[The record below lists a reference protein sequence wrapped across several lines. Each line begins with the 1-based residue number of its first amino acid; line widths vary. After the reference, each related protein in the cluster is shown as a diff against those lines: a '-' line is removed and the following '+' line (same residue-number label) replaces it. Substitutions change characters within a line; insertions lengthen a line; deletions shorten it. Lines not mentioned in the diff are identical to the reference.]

1 MTQQKRPRK
10 RTYSHLSIAVK
21 QLDKMRKELRER
33 EEKRLRDDRELEN
46 KVVGRIIKPPSKRMG
61 TSKRR
66 QV

>member
-1 MTQQKRPRK
+1 
-10 RTYSHLSIAVK
+10 
-21 QLDKMRKELRER
+21 MRKELRER